1 MRPGGLSFKPRRRRT
16 KSTGYKTDRETLN
29 NVNTEDAGRS
39 FKQTGKEKK
48 ALLFIF
54 ALCLPGTGR
63 AASRTRS
70 LLARGAG
77 PPGPPA
83 RSPSLAEGAGGD
95 APTLSGKEHLRSRSP
110 VQSRVANARLRG
122 PDKGVQAPRCPDTAL
137 DSAPRGAGRRR
148 RGADSRQAVSFSL
161 VFPEPSQRGANL
173 NCRQS
178 APLCSW
184 LRCQVPTVCWV

>member
-39 FKQTGKEKK
+39 FKQTEKEKK
-48 ALLFIF
+48 PCFL
-54 ALCLPGTGR
+54 
-63 AASRTRS
+63 S
-70 LLARGAG
+70 LHCAFQGQGG
-77 PPGPPA
+77 PPRGRDRCRPSRSA
-83 RSPSLAEGAGGD
+83 REVAQPGRGAGGD

-110 VQSRVANARLRG
+110 VQSRIANARLRG

>member
-1 MRPGGLSFKPRRRRT
+1 MQVGPLNRRGRK
-16 KSTGYKTDRETLN
+16 KSLAFYLCTVPSRDRAGRL
-29 NVNTEDAGRS
+29 EDA
-39 FKQTGKEKK
+39 
-48 ALLFIF
+48 I
-54 ALCLPGTGR
+54 
-63 AASRTRS
+63 AASPRCRPSRS
-70 LLARGAG
+70 AREVAQ
-77 PPGPPA
+77 PG
-83 RSPSLAEGAGGD
+83 RGAGGD

-110 VQSRVANARLRG
+110 VQSRIANARLRG